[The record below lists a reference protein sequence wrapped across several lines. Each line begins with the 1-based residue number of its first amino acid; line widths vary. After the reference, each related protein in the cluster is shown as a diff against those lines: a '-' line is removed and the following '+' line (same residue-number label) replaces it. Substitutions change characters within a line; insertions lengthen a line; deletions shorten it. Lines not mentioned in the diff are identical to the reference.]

1 MFITDLKSIE
11 KVGKDY
17 KISGSLTITVPASN
31 KMAIITN
38 GVAYL
43 ATPDKTTVENNQ
55 VSIAGTSIPVASILA
70 IEIPTQLKKTSIMYF
85 DFVMS
90 DGRFMVD
97 KDTGNENFIFIMD
110 NANRRVKL
118 TKHEKYFIST
128 GIYFKEITIE
138 DFEDH
143 NGEIWIKTE
152 NDLINVNRIFFIG
165 DPVV

>member
-97 KDTGNENFIFIMD
+97 KDTGNENFIFVMD
-110 NANRRVKL
+110 NTNRRVKL